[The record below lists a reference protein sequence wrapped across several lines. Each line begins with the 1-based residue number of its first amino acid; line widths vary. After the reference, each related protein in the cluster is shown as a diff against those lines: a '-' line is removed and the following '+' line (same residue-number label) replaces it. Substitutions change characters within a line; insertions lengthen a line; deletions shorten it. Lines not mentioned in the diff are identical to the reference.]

1 MWYTYNSN
9 KCGRTLRKIFAEV
22 IIMDVAITV
31 FMCIAALGV
40 FFYAAKEKN
49 SGMKNDFDERQIAA
63 RGKGYKVGFFTA
75 LIGLVVL
82 ILLDVAEISL
92 PIVDTAKY
100 IILLFISLGMFVV
113 YCIMNDAYI
122 GLHTKCRSNI
132 VLWLIIVVFEIYQ
145 AVRDI
150 IDGEMVKDGM
160 ITESVI
166 TIAFVVLLL
175 VIMSAM
181 LIRSSQ
187 IKKREAEEDEES

>member
-1 MWYTYNSN
+1 
-9 KCGRTLRKIFAEV
+9 
-22 IIMDVAITV
+22 MDLLIPVFLCIT
-31 FMCIAALGV
+31 ALGV

-49 SGMKNDFDERQIAA
+49 RGNNNEYDERQIAA

-75 LIGLVVL
+75 LIGFVVL
-82 ILLDVAEISL
+82 ILFDVAEIQL
-92 PIVDTAKY
+92 PLVETARY
-100 IILLFISLGMFVV
+100 IILFFISIGTFVV

-132 VLWLIIVVFEIYQ
+132 VLWLIIVAFETFQ

-160 ITESVI
+160 ITGSVI
-166 TIAFVVLLL
+166 TIALVILLL
-175 VIMSAM
+175 VIMTAM

-187 IKKREAEEDEES
+187 IKKGEAEEDEES